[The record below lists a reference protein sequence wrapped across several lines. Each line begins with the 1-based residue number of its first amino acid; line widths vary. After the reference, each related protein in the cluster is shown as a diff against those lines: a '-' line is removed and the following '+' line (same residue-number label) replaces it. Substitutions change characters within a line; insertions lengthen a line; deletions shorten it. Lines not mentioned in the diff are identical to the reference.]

1 MDHLLLNFYN
11 LWDVSNRREI
21 INFFY
26 VTRKPYQDKSTAFK
40 EPQPLPLY
48 SYYYL

>member
-11 LWDVSNRREI
+11 FWDVTEEKI

-26 VTRKPYQDKSTAFK
+26 VTRKPHQDKYTAFK

>member
-11 LWDVSNRREI
+11 FWDVTEEKI

-26 VTRKPYQDKSTAFK
+26 VTRKLYQDKSTAFK